1 MNNLLAGT
9 GIGTIFVDCKLS
21 ILRFTP
27 AITKII
33 NLILTDV
40 GRPVAHISSNLIDY
54 DSLVVDLQN
63 VLDTLIP
70 KEIEVQTIDKKWFLM
85 RMQPYRTLE
94 NVIEGAVISFVNIT
108 EIVTMREELQ
118 NARTLFGIDANS
130 KKAIKEI

>member
-1 MNNLLAGT
+1 M
-9 GIGTIFVDCKLS
+9 
-21 ILRFTP
+21 
-27 AITKII
+27 
-33 NLILTDV
+33 
-40 GRPVAHISSNLIDY
+40 AHISSNLIGY

-130 KKAIKEI
+130 KKGIKGI